1 MVYSH
6 SNFERMAENEDNK
19 LLQLAENV
27 DKLMKLCDQ
36 LKAERDQA
44 LNRVG
49 EIKADLVN
57 ANAKIQALEQK
68 NRTLQSMQLGDVSV
82 ETARQNK
89 AQLSKLVREIDKCIA
104 LLNT

>member
-1 MVYSH
+1 
-6 SNFERMAENEDNK
+6 MAENEVDTLK
-19 LLQLAENV
+19 KLAENV
-27 DKLMKLCDQ
+27 DNLMALCDK
-36 LKAERDQA
+36 LKAERDAA

-49 EIKADLVN
+49 EIAADLAN
-57 ANAKIQALEQK
+57 ANVEIATLKQK

-82 ETARQNK
+82 LSAKQNK

>member
-1 MVYSH
+1 
-6 SNFERMAENEDNK
+6 MAENEVDTLK
-19 LLQLAENV
+19 KLAENV
-27 DKLMKLCDQ
+27 DNLMDLCDK
-36 LKAERDQA
+36 LKAERDAA

-49 EIKADLVN
+49 EIAADLAN
-57 ANAKIQALEQK
+57 ANVEIATLKQK

-82 ETARQNK
+82 LAAKQNK

>member
-1 MVYSH
+1 
-6 SNFERMAENEDNK
+6 MAENEVDTLK
-19 LLQLAENV
+19 KLAENV
-27 DKLMKLCDQ
+27 DNLMALCDK
-36 LKAERDQA
+36 LKAERDAA

-49 EIKADLVN
+49 EIAADLAN
-57 ANAKIQALEQK
+57 ANVEIATLKQK

-82 ETARQNK
+82 LAAKQNK